1 MTAVVSTIFGKAS
14 AIYGRAR
21 LLMWCQVRREFFVA
35 LIPCA
40 FSHFLCSARAL
51 VSAAVLGRLAG
62 LRFGVDILIT
72 RDICWLLPIRWQS
85 LSKSGADVA
94 LAGNPNHV
102 PHAVTCYSCDALRI
116 GTHWCV
122 GF

>member
-1 MTAVVSTIFGKAS
+1 
-14 AIYGRAR
+14 
-21 LLMWCQVRREFFVA
+21 
-35 LIPCA
+35 
-40 FSHFLCSARAL
+40 
-51 VSAAVLGRLAG
+51 
-62 LRFGVDILIT
+62 VDILIT